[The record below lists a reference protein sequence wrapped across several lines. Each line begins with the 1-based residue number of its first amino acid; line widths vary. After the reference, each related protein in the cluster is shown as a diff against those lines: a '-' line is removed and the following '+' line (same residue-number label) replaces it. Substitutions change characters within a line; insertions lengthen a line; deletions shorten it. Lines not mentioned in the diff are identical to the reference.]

1 MTTSHWNMD
10 VSSDYEDTAFF
21 MSVYLVEN
29 GEAYN
34 ITETKT
40 ANNTI
45 YLNGAYIEL
54 PTEQ

>member
-1 MTTSHWNMD
+1 MD

-45 YLNGAYIEL
+45 YLNGACIEL